1 MEGITKLYFPTMS
14 FKLKN
19 LSDGFAVTRV
29 VASGTA
35 ASIAQ
40 GRPSKET
47 GTTGGVA
54 IMADGD
60 GTTSQRFSGIAKGA
74 SSETASVAG
83 TVQVWH
89 PFPGV
94 VYEGKPKVA
103 GAANTQAEI
112 NAIRGVRTVFDLT
125 STTWSIDAGASDS
138 ANNCVVIIDGRAQDD
153 VLYFVVSP
161 EGQNNS

>member
-1 MEGITKLYFPTMS
+1 M

-29 VASGTA
+29 VALGTA
-35 ASIAQ
+35 ASIGA
-40 GRPSKET
+40 GKPTKET
-47 GTTGGVA
+47 GTSGGVA
-54 IMADGD
+54 IMADGE
-60 GTTSQRFSGIAKGA
+60 GTTSQRFSGIAKGT
-74 SSETASVAG
+74 SDETAAVAG
-83 TVQVWH
+83 SVEVWH
-89 PFPGV
+89 PFPGI

-112 NAIRGVRTVFDLT
+112 DALKGVRTVFDLT
-125 STTWSIDAGASDS
+125 STVWSIDAAASDS
-138 ANNCVVIIDGRAQDD
+138 ANNCVVIVDGRAQDD